1 MLSKNQLGFLYM
13 FMSVCAFSI
22 MDIIVKWSIEYPIGQ
37 VLFFRGFFGIIFY
50 FCIIPRDRLHNF
62 YLTKRAGL
70 HFLRCLSG
78 LIALVAIFIALRSLP
93 LATVVSISF
102 AAPIFTTIFSIFL
115 LNEKV
120 GLFRWLAVLVGFI
133 GILVITEPGI
143 SSLNIYYVFPIIF
156 CLGLSYVAIAIRQLS
171 TSEPVWLISFY
182 FSLAI
187 TLLSFLTI
195 PQGWIMPDLR
205 DFLLLSMVGIFGGV
219 ANLWLSQ
226 SYKYSEVSLVT
237 PLKYLALV
245 FAIFFGYFIWN
256 EIPTIKTLFGA
267 ALVIISTMIIFR
279 REIYQK
285 KISRLK
291 QLMTKV
297 PKYWKKAKKNLSK
310 KDKIMARLI
319 KSYESPSETILTSRK
334 DIFYSLC
341 KSIIGQQISVAAA
354 NSVFFKFKKKC
365 NNKINARIVSRLTF
379 SQIKSC
385 GLSRQKVK
393 GIKSLAKQTLDK
405 TFNPKLINK
414 MDDEEAIKYLSNLRQ
429 IGRWSAE
436 MILLFTYNRS
446 NIWPIQDIG
455 LLRAISNNYK
465 KKYLPPDK
473 FVSLLKKRFSPY
485 CSVATWYLWRSI
497 DPEPIQY

>member
-1 MLSKNQLGFLYM
+1 
-13 FMSVCAFSI
+13 
-22 MDIIVKWSIEYPIGQ
+22 
-37 VLFFRGFFGIIFY
+37 
-50 FCIIPRDRLHNF
+50 
-62 YLTKRAGL
+62 
-70 HFLRCLSG
+70 
-78 LIALVAIFIALRSLP
+78 
-93 LATVVSISF
+93 
-102 AAPIFTTIFSIFL
+102 
-115 LNEKV
+115 
-120 GLFRWLAVLVGFI
+120 
-133 GILVITEPGI
+133 
-143 SSLNIYYVFPIIF
+143 
-156 CLGLSYVAIAIRQLS
+156 
-171 TSEPVWLISFY
+171 
-182 FSLAI
+182 
-187 TLLSFLTI
+187 
-195 PQGWIMPDLR
+195 
-205 DFLLLSMVGIFGGV
+205 
-219 ANLWLSQ
+219 
-226 SYKYSEVSLVT
+226 
-237 PLKYLALV
+237 
-245 FAIFFGYFIWN
+245 
-256 EIPTIKTLFGA
+256 
-267 ALVIISTMIIFR
+267 
-279 REIYQK
+279 
-285 KISRLK
+285 
-291 QLMTKV
+291 MTKV

-414 MDDEEAIKYLSNLRQ
+414 MDDEEAIKYLSSLRQ